1 MAHKQVLFRSAA
13 REKILRGTAQLA
25 DFIRV
30 TLGPR
35 SKSVLIEKKWG
46 APIVCNDGVTIAK
59 EFDLKDPEENLG
71 ARMLRQA
78 AEKTGEMVGDGT
90 STSTIL
96 AHAIFADGVRNVVAG
111 ASAIDIKRGLDRAT
125 KRAVET
131 LRALSRPVKTRRET
145 AQVAAISA
153 HNDAAIGELVA
164 DALEKVGSEGVIT
177 VEESKTTETA
187 LDVVEGMQFD
197 HGFLSPYFITNPE
210 KMEAEMEDVLVLISD
225 RKIGILKDL
234 LPLLDEVAKSG
245 RPLLVV
251 AEDVEGEA
259 LATLIVNHIRG
270 GLKSC
275 AVKAPGFG
283 DRRKAMLE
291 DIAVLTGGQVVSEDL
306 GLKLEHVAINQLGR
320 AKRIVVD
327 KENTTIIGGA
337 GDRKQIDARVE
348 QIRREIDKATSDY
361 DKEKLQERLAKLAGG
376 VAVVRVGAPSE
387 SEMKSKKEAFD
398 DAISATKAAVAE
410 GIVPG
415 GGLALLRCVDAVVQ
429 EESKCE
435 GDEKTGV
442 QILKRAL
449 EVPTRQI
456 AENSAVDGG
465 VVVARMLGGKGNEG
479 FDAGRKEY
487 VDLIEAGIIDPTKVV
502 RIALENAVSVASIL
516 LLTEAT
522 MTEIPEDT
530 KKPDRRAGNGAIGF
544 LQMPLFDPSPRGRK
558 SSCSCRELYAFFF
571 LVAPLP
577 AVCARKAAGLA
588 DCKLLTQTQNISDD
602 FLHLKISQV
611 RVRHAFL
618 GI

>member
-1 MAHKQVLFRSAA
+1 MAHKHVLFRSAA
-13 REKILRGTAQLA
+13 REKILRGATQLA
-25 DFIRV
+25 DAIRV

-35 SKSVLIEKKWG
+35 SKSVLIEKKWS

-78 AEKTGEMVGDGT
+78 AERTGDMVGDGT

-125 KRAVET
+125 KRAIET

-153 HNDAAIGELVA
+153 HNDLAIGELVA
-164 DALEKVGSEGVIT
+164 DALDKVGSEGVIT
-177 VEESKTTETA
+177 VEEAKTTETA

-197 HGFLSPYFITNPE
+197 RGFLSPYFITNPE
-210 KMEAEMEDVLVLISD
+210 KMEAVMEDAVILISD
-225 RKIGILKDL
+225 HKIGVLKDL

-275 AVKAPGFG
+275 GVKAPGFG

-306 GLKLEHVAINQLGR
+306 GLKLEHVTIGQLGR
-320 AKRIVVD
+320 AKRVVVD

-337 GDRKQIDARVE
+337 GDRKQIDGRIE
-348 QIRREIDKATSDY
+348 QIRHEIEKTTSDY

-415 GGLALLRCVDAVVQ
+415 GGLALLRCVDAVAQ
-429 EESKCE
+429 EEAKCE

-442 QILKRAL
+442 AILKRAL
-449 EVPTRQI
+449 EAPTRQI

-465 VVVARMLGGKGNEG
+465 VVVARMLSGKGNEG

-502 RIALENAVSVASIL
+502 RVALENAVSVASVL

-522 MTEIPEDT
+522 MTEIPED
-530 KKPDRRAGNGAIGF
+530 KKERTAEPEMA
-544 LQMPLFDPSPRGRK
+544 L
-558 SSCSCRELYAFFF
+558 
-571 LVAPLP
+571 
-577 AVCARKAAGLA
+577 
-588 DCKLLTQTQNISDD
+588 
-602 FLHLKISQV
+602 
-611 RVRHAFL
+611 
-618 GI
+618 

>member
-13 REKILRGTAQLA
+13 REKILRGATQLA
-25 DFIRV
+25 DAVRV

-46 APIVCNDGVTIAK
+46 VPIVCNDGVTIAK
-59 EFDLKDPEENLG
+59 EFDLKDPAENLG

-78 AEKTGEMVGDGT
+78 AEKTGDMVGDGT
-90 STSTIL
+90 STAAIL

-111 ASAIDIKRGLDRAT
+111 ASAIDIKRGLDRAA
-125 KRAVET
+125 KRVIHA
-131 LRALSRPVKTRRET
+131 LRAMSRPVKTHKEK
-145 AQVAAISA
+145 AQVGAISA
-153 HNDAAIGELVA
+153 HNDPVIGELVA
-164 DALEKVGSEGVIT
+164 DAMDKVGGEGVIT

-197 HGFLSPYFITNPE
+197 RGFISPYFITNPE
-210 KMEAEMEDVLVLISD
+210 KMEAVMEDALVLISD
-225 RKIGILKDL
+225 RKISILKDL
-234 LPLLDEVAKSG
+234 VPLLEQVAKSA

-259 LATLIVNHIRG
+259 LATLIVNQIRG
-270 GLKSC
+270 ALKSC

-306 GLKLEHVAINQLGR
+306 GVKLEHVAIEQLGR
-320 AKRIVVD
+320 AKRVVVD
-327 KENTTIIGGA
+327 KDNATIIGGA
-337 GDRKQIDARVE
+337 GNRKQIDGRIE
-348 QIRREIDKATSDY
+348 QIRREIDKTTSDY
-361 DKEKLQERLAKLAGG
+361 DREKLQERLAKLAGG
-376 VAVVRVGAPSE
+376 VAVIRVGAPAK
-387 SEMKSKKEAFD
+387 SEMKSKKEALD

-410 GIVPG
+410 EIVPG
-415 GGLALLRCVDAVVQ
+415 GGLALLRCVKAVT
-429 EESKCE
+429 EEEAKCE

-449 EVPTRQI
+449 KSPTRQI
-456 AENSAVDGG
+456 AENSAADGG
-465 VVVARMLGGKGNEG
+465 VVVARMLEGKGNYG

-487 VDLIEAGIIDPTKVV
+487 VDLVEAGIIDPTKVV

-530 KKPDRRAGNGAIGF
+530 KER
-544 LQMPLFDPSPRGRK
+544 SPE
-558 SSCSCRELYAFFF
+558 SEMAM
-571 LVAPLP
+571 
-577 AVCARKAAGLA
+577 
-588 DCKLLTQTQNISDD
+588 
-602 FLHLKISQV
+602 
-611 RVRHAFL
+611 
-618 GI
+618 

>member
-13 REKILRGTAQLA
+13 REKILRGATQLA
-25 DFIRV
+25 DAVRV

-46 APIVCNDGVTIAK
+46 VPIVCNDGVTIAK
-59 EFDLKDPEENLG
+59 EFDLKDPAENLG

-90 STSTIL
+90 STAAIL

-111 ASAIDIKRGLDRAT
+111 ASAIDIKRGLDRAA
-125 KRAVET
+125 KRVIEA
-131 LRALSRPVKTRRET
+131 LRAMSRPVKMHKEK
-145 AQVAAISA
+145 AQVGAISA
-153 HNDAAIGELVA
+153 HNDPVIGELVA
-164 DALEKVGSEGVIT
+164 DAMDKVGGEGVIT
-177 VEESKTTETA
+177 VEESKTTETE

-197 HGFLSPYFITNPE
+197 RGFISPYFITNPE
-210 KMEAEMEDVLVLISD
+210 KMEAVMEDALVLISD
-225 RKIGILKDL
+225 RKISILKDL
-234 LPLLDEVAKSG
+234 IPLLEQVAKSA

-259 LATLIVNHIRG
+259 LATLIVNQIRSA
-270 GLKSC
+270 LKSC

-306 GLKLEHVAINQLGR
+306 GVKLEHVAIEQLGR
-320 AKRIVVD
+320 AKRVVVD
-327 KENTTIIGGA
+327 KDNTTIIGGA
-337 GDRKQIDARVE
+337 GNRKQIDGRIE
-348 QIRREIDKATSDY
+348 QIRREIEKTTSDY
-361 DKEKLQERLAKLAGG
+361 DREKLQERLAKLSGG
-376 VAVVRVGAPSE
+376 VAVIRVGAPAE
-387 SEMKSKKEAFD
+387 SEMKSKKEALD

-415 GGLALLRCVDAVVQ
+415 GGLALLRCVKAVT
-429 EESKCE
+429 EEEAKCE

-449 EVPTRQI
+449 ESPTRQI
-456 AENSAVDGG
+456 AENSAADGG
-465 VVVARMLGGKGNEG
+465 VVVARMLEGKGNYG

-487 VDLIEAGIIDPTKVV
+487 VDLVEAGIIDPTKVV

-530 KKPDRRAGNGAIGF
+530 KER
-544 LQMPLFDPSPRGRK
+544 SPE
-558 SSCSCRELYAFFF
+558 SEMAM
-571 LVAPLP
+571 
-577 AVCARKAAGLA
+577 
-588 DCKLLTQTQNISDD
+588 
-602 FLHLKISQV
+602 
-611 RVRHAFL
+611 
-618 GI
+618 